1 MSRADMKIPV
11 YISDLLLRICVLAP
25 HRLHLYTVNKH
36 RRCKALMNATNYK
49 FPSRRTSNA

>member
-1 MSRADMKIPV
+1 MSRADMELPV
-11 YISDLLLRICVLAP
+11 YISHLSLHICALVLFC
-25 HRLHLYTVNKH
+25 LHLYTVNKH